1 MTAYADWLNSL
12 VFIMEDNLGKPIVL
26 LEMSCALCYRRNKK
40 KMNLNLPN
48 IPNVK
53 IEKKI
58 YKNTKMLC
66 LTVLIQ
72 LFPCEH
78 LKNYMLKML

>member
-12 VFIMEDNLGKPIVL
+12 VFIMANNLGKPIVL
-26 LEMSCALCYRRNKK
+26 LEMCCVLYYRGNKK
-40 KMNLNLPN
+40 INLHLPN

-58 YKNTKMLC
+58 IK
-66 LTVLIQ
+66 IQ
-72 LFPCEH
+72 KC
-78 LKNYMLKML
+78 YV